1 MASVEEVLFM
11 VNGVMIFFIM
21 RVVRHRL
28 PRDCCG
34 YPIPGSA
41 QDEVGRGFGQP
52 GLVEDV
58 LLMAG
63 GLKLDGL

>member
-28 PRDCCG
+28 LRDCCG

-52 GLVEDV
+52 GLVEDFPSS
-58 LLMAG
+58 G
-63 GLKLDGL
+63 RGLELDDF